1 MIYDAGGKILGRQI
15 AAAIGGALV
24 DTALALRVNRKEQ
37 DGEEQNAQGK
47 SDFFSGRGLHSWRLR
62 LDSIIGLIFKVRAF
76 TVPYHSDPFVGH
88 R

>member
-24 DTALALRVNRKEQ
+24 DTALALRVNRKEH
-37 DGEEQNAQGK
+37 GVEQTAPGT
-47 SDFFSGRGLHSWRLR
+47 SDFFSGRGLNSWRLR